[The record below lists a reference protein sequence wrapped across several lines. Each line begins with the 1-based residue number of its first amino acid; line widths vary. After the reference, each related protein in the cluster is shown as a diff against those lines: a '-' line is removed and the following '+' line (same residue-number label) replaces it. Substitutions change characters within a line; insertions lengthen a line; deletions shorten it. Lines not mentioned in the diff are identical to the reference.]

1 MDDFLGLR
9 CEGLEGNESSISET
23 HVENTFTLMSINR
36 REDSI
41 IFQLTEDVGQHTE
54 AVRVFL
60 RVQGDL
66 GRYR

>member
-1 MDDFLGLR
+1 MR
-9 CEGLEGNESSISET
+9 CEGLEGNESGISET
-23 HVENTFTLMSINR
+23 HVENTFTLVPMDR
-36 REDSI
+36 RKDSI

>member
-1 MDDFLGLR
+1 MR
-9 CEGLEGNESSISET
+9 CEGLEGNERSVSET
-23 HVENTFTLMSINR
+23 HVENTFTLVPMDR
-36 REDSI
+36 RKDSI
-41 IFQLTEDVGQHTE
+41 IVQLTEDVGQHTE